1 MSQLLSA
8 QQKFAEMSVSLY
20 QFILTKGWKFTYGE
34 TYRSP
39 IKAEENAEAHTGIA
53 NSLHTL
59 KLAVDLNIFNSVG
72 MFETFED
79 FRPIGEYWES
89 IGGSWGGRFKNQDC
103 DHFSLSFNGVR

>member
-39 IKAEENAEAHTGIA
+39 AKAEENAASGIGIA

-59 KLAVDLNIFNSVG
+59 KLAVDLNIFIADK
-72 MFETFED
+72 MCDTFED
-79 FRPIGEYWES
+79 FRPVGEYWES
-89 IGGSWGGRFKNQDC
+89 LGGSWGGRFKNQDC